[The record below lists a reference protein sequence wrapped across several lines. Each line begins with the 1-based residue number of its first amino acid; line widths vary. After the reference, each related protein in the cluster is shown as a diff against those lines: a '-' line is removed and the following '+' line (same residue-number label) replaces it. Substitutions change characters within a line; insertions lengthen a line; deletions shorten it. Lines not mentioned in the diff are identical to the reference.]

1 VTDEVGERSVNQ
13 QNTSCSKHL
22 LMALAAIDQVP
33 GKKITKKPSLLCW
46 LFNRHEDFSGR
57 YYARPNEHFYC
68 CFCKSLTVQG
78 RWGMNK
84 ISCLNWQRRKD
95 IDNV

>member
-33 GKKITKKPSLLCW
+33 GKKITKKPSL
-46 LFNRHEDFSGR
+46 
-57 YYARPNEHFYC
+57 
-68 CFCKSLTVQG
+68 
-78 RWGMNK
+78 
-84 ISCLNWQRRKD
+84 
-95 IDNV
+95 